1 MPFVPVV
8 PSVFLVQFLTH
19 RSHGFLRLEVDR
31 VLVAQVILVLQAQ
44 IFACIY
50 LWQRINKCRKRRPNM
65 RFTEIA
71 NPEDQLALWKLISD
85 KMWAAFA
92 QPAPQGTSSQPQQ
105 SSNQKG
111 RAASPAKPVN
121 RPISKTSHKASAKS
135 KTKAVKPK
143 RAPMAPAPKPLPKPN
158 PQQVT
163 STQATKQQAQQHQQL
178 AQHLHK
184 ELMKPNPQ
192 QRIYPRPPTPI
203 QKPVTPIEPMTNGY
217 DERDK
222 DELVFHSRAQHPF
235 KTISQT
241 KSALSGQKRGF

>member
-1 MPFVPVV
+1 
-8 PSVFLVQFLTH
+8 
-19 RSHGFLRLEVDR
+19 
-31 VLVAQVILVLQAQ
+31 
-44 IFACIY
+44 
-50 LWQRINKCRKRRPNM
+50 M
-65 RFTEIA
+65 RFMEIA
-71 NPEDQLALWKLISD
+71 NPEDQLALWKLVSD

-92 QPAPQGTSSQPQQ
+92 QPVPQPDSTQVPQ
-105 SSNQKG
+105 SSTLKG
-111 RAASPAKPVN
+111 RVASPAKPVA
-121 RPISKTSHKASAKS
+121 RPITKTSHKASAKS
-135 KTKAVKPK
+135 KTKTVKPK

-192 QRIYPRPPTPI
+192 QRSYPQPPTPI
-203 QKPVTPIEPMTNGY
+203 PKPVPSIEPMTNGY

-235 KTISQT
+235 KTVSQT

>member
-1 MPFVPVV
+1 
-8 PSVFLVQFLTH
+8 
-19 RSHGFLRLEVDR
+19 
-31 VLVAQVILVLQAQ
+31 
-44 IFACIY
+44 
-50 LWQRINKCRKRRPNM
+50 M

-92 QPAPQGTSSQPQQ
+92 QPAPQGSSSQLPH
-105 SSNQKG
+105 SSAPKG
-111 RAASPAKPVN
+111 RVASPAKAVT
-121 RPISKTSHKASAKS
+121 RPTTKTPSKSSVRSKA
-135 KTKAVKPK
+135 KAVKPK
-143 RAPMAPAPKPLPKPN
+143 SAPMAPAPKPLPKPN

-163 STQATKQQAQQHQQL
+163 STQATKQQTQQHQQL

-192 QRIYPRPPTPI
+192 QRIYPQPPTPI

-241 KSALSGQKRGF
+241 KSALSSQKRGF

>member
-1 MPFVPVV
+1 
-8 PSVFLVQFLTH
+8 
-19 RSHGFLRLEVDR
+19 LRLSVDR
-31 VLVAQVILVLQAQ
+31 VSVALVILVLQAQ

-50 LWQRINKCRKRRPNM
+50 LWKRINKYRKRRANM
-65 RFTEIA
+65 RFKEIA

-92 QPAPQGTSSQPQQ
+92 QPVPQADSIQVPQ
-105 SSNQKG
+105 SSALKG
-111 RAASPAKPVN
+111 RVGNPAKSVA
-121 RPISKTSHKASAKS
+121 RPIPKISHKTSAKS
-135 KTKAVKPK
+135 KAKAVKPK

-192 QRIYPRPPTPI
+192 QRSYPQPPTPI
-203 QKPVTPIEPMTNGY
+203 QKQVTPIEPMTNGY
-217 DERDK
+217 NERDK

-241 KSALSGQKRGF
+241 KSALSSQKRGF

>member
-1 MPFVPVV
+1 
-8 PSVFLVQFLTH
+8 
-19 RSHGFLRLEVDR
+19 
-31 VLVAQVILVLQAQ
+31 
-44 IFACIY
+44 
-50 LWQRINKCRKRRPNM
+50 M
-65 RFTEIA
+65 RFMEIA

-92 QPAPQGTSSQPQQ
+92 QPAPQGTSSQPPQ
-105 SSNQKG
+105 SSTPKG
-111 RAASPAKPVN
+111 RAASPAKPAT
-121 RPISKTSHKASAKS
+121 RPMPKTSHKASAKS
-135 KTKAVKPK
+135 KAKVVKSK

-163 STQATKQQAQQHQQL
+163 STQATNQQAQQHQQL

-192 QRIYPRPPTPI
+192 QRIYPQPPTPI

-235 KTISQT
+235 KTMVAG
-241 KSALSGQKRGF
+241 KRSGIGELAS